1 MSRPQPIKLTVINKT
16 LITPHMLRI
25 TLGGEDIKNI
35 PEDQESGYV
44 KLVIPNDDI
53 QTPENSKPLMRTY
66 TIRHQRSD
74 SIDIDF
80 MLHGDSGL
88 ASNWAKHA
96 KLNDT
101 ITIAGVGSKRMIH
114 MPSDWYLVVGDMTAL
129 PAISVNLAEL
139 PSDAKGYAVIEV
151 VSEEDIQTI
160 EHPTDV
166 TLKWIIN
173 PTPGQNPN
181 ALLEAIQSL
190 DWLNG
195 EVAVWA
201 ACEFNSMRALRPF
214 LKIEKKVSK
223 EALYL
228 SSYWKLGMNEDQ
240 HKIEKRIDADRPIPH

>member
-1 MSRPQPIKLTVINKT
+1 MSRPQPIELTVTNKK
-16 LITPHMLRI
+16 LITPHMLRM
-25 TLGGEDIKNI
+25 TLGGENIKNI

-44 KLVIPNDDI
+44 KLVIPTDDI
-53 QTPENSKPLMRTY
+53 QAPENNKSLMRTY

-74 SIDIDF
+74 SIDVDF

-96 KLNDT
+96 KVDDT
-101 ITIAGVGSKRMIH
+101 ITIAGVGSKRMIR

-151 VSEEDIQTI
+151 ISEEDIQTI
-160 EHPTDV
+160 EHPIGV

-173 PTPGQNPN
+173 PTPGKNPN
-181 ALLEAIQSL
+181 TLLETIQSL
-190 DWLNG
+190 NWLNG
-195 EVAVWA
+195 NVSVWA

-214 LKIEKKVSK
+214 LKVEKEVSK

-228 SSYWKLGMNEDQ
+228 SSYWKLGINEDQ
-240 HKIEKRIDADRPIPH
+240 HKIEKRIDANQTI